1 MHVYVPSLQAVYG
14 VGRGQLVPQFAG
26 QEKKIEIHLSSGQVS
41 LLFSLSNF

>member
-1 MHVYVPSLQAVYG
+1 MCVASRLYMMLVG
-14 VGRGQLVPQFAG
+14 VQLVPQFAG